1 MFPFLISFHGSLWDE
16 MCFYKVVCF
25 VFDGIRISRIKMQK
39 YNNPVM
45 ICKIFVRLTVPCS
58 FCTYVGKSHLPAGIS

>member
-1 MFPFLISFHGSLWDE
+1 MFHFLISFHGSLWDE

-25 VFDGIRISRIKMQK
+25 VFDDIRISCDAMQK

-45 ICKIFVRLTVPCS
+45 IYKIFVRLTAACS
-58 FCTYVGKSHLPAGIS
+58 FCTYVEKPHWPAEIS

>member
-1 MFPFLISFHGSLWDE
+1 

-25 VFDGIRISRIKMQK
+25 VFDDIRISRISFQK

-45 ICKIFVRLTVPCS
+45 ICKIFVRLFSLFTVALHKNIAG
-58 FCTYVGKSHLPAGIS
+58 TYAVVSGSVSDLSHTLPVLMR

>member
-1 MFPFLISFHGSLWDE
+1 

-45 ICKIFVRLTVPCS
+45 ICKIFVRLFSLFTVALHKNANVTYAVASGS
-58 FCTYVGKSHLPAGIS
+58 FSGLSHTLPVLMR